1 MAILGI
7 DIGGTSI
14 KGGLVY
20 RYGQVDKLFSLP
32 IDKDLSQEEQIEALI
47 NKIKETY
54 NDNEFEGIGLGIPGA
69 IDNTLGVVMY
79 SNNLKWENLPIGRM
93 LKHAFPGK
101 KVAMTND
108 ANAAALGE
116 AKFGSAKNEQ
126 DVVMITLGTGIG
138 GGIII
143 NGKLYEG
150 NHGRGAELGH
160 QVLVLDGI
168 PCTCGR
174 KGCCEMYA
182 SATALV
188 RQAKEAMEAN
198 PECKL
203 ALCAKNGEEVNGKLI
218 FETAKAGCDVAQKV
232 VDNYI
237 KYLGEGLINI
247 CNVFRPSSIVLSGGI
262 ANQGD
267 YLLNKLV
274 AYLEKEHYGYL
285 PEVKVEIKIASL
297 GYNSGIIGAATLLLK

>member
-20 RYGQVDKLFSLP
+20 RFGQVDKLFSLP
-32 IDKDLSQEEQIEALI
+32 IDKKLSQEEQIEALI
-47 NKIKETY
+47 KKIKETY

-138 GGIII
+138 SGIII

-174 KGCCEMYA
+174 KGCFEMYA

-188 RQAKEAMEAN
+188 RQAKEAMEEN

-203 ALCAKNGEEVNGKLI
+203 ALIAKNGEEVNGKLI
-218 FETAKAGCDVAQKV
+218 FETAKAGCTTAQKV

-274 AYLEKEHYGYL
+274 AYLEKEHYGYP

>member
-32 IDKDLSQEEQIEALI
+32 IDKSLSQDEQIKALI

-54 NDNEFEGIGLGIPGA
+54 KDDDFEGIGLGIPGA

-79 SNNLKWENLPIGRM
+79 SNNLKWENLEIGKM

-101 KVAMTND
+101 KIAMTND

-126 DVVMITLGTGIG
+126 NVVMITLGTGVG

-160 QVLVLDGI
+160 QVVVLDGI

-174 KGCCEMYA
+174 KGCFEQYA
-182 SATALV
+182 SATALIN
-188 RQAKEAMEAN
+188 QAKAAIKEN

-218 FETAKAGCDVAQKV
+218 FETAKAGCTTAQKV
-232 VDNYI
+232 VDNYV
-237 KYLGEGLINI
+237 KYLSEGLINI

-267 YLLNKLV
+267 YLINKIV
-274 AYLEKEHYGYL
+274 AYLEKEHYGYP
-285 PEVKVEIKIASL
+285 PEFKVAIKIASL
-297 GYNSGIIGAATLLLK
+297 GYNSGIIGAASLLY

>member
-20 RYGQVDKLFSLP
+20 RFGQVDKLFSLP
-32 IDKDLSQEEQIEALI
+32 IDKSLSQEEQIQALI
-47 NKIKETY
+47 NIIKETY

-69 IDNTLGVVMY
+69 IDNSLGVVEY
-79 SNNLKWENLPIGRM
+79 SNNLKWDNLPVGKM
-93 LKHAFPGK
+93 LKHAFPSK
-101 KVAMTND
+101 KVEMTND

-126 DVVMITLGTGIG
+126 NVVMITLGTGIG

-160 QVLVLDGI
+160 QVLVLDGLE
-168 PCTCGR
+168 CTCGR
-174 KGCCEMYA
+174 KGCFEMYA
-182 SATALV
+182 SATALI
-188 RQAKEAMEAN
+188 RQANEAIKKN

-203 ALCAKNGEEVNGKLI
+203 ALSAKNGEEVNGKLI
-218 FETAKAGCDVAQKV
+218 FETAKAGCEVTQKV
-232 VDNYI
+232 IDNYV
-237 KYLGEGLINI
+237 KYLSEGLINI

-267 YLLNKLV
+267 YLINKVV

-285 PEVKVEIKIASL
+285 PECKVAIKVASL
-297 GYNSGIIGAATLLLK
+297 GYNSGIIGAASLLLK

>member
-7 DIGGTSI
+7 EIGGTSI

-32 IDKDLSQEEQIEALI
+32 IDKSLSQDEQIKALI

-54 NDNEFEGIGLGIPGA
+54 NENEFDGIGLGIPGA
-69 IDNTLGVVMY
+69 IDGTLGVVMY
-79 SNNLKWENLPIGRM
+79 SNNLKWENLEIGRM

-126 DVVMITLGTGIG
+126 NVVMITLGTGVG

-160 QVLVLDGI
+160 QVIVLDGI
-168 PCTCGR
+168 LCSCGR
-174 KGCCEMYA
+174 KGCFEQYA
-182 SATALV
+182 SATALIN
-188 RQAKEAMEAN
+188 QAKEAIKEN

-218 FETAKAGCDVAQKV
+218 FETAKAGCATAQKV
-232 VDNYI
+232 VDNYV
-237 KYLGEGLINI
+237 KYLSEGLINI

-267 YLLNKLV
+267 YLINKVV

-285 PEVKVEIKIASL
+285 PEFKVNIKIASL
-297 GYNSGIIGAATLLLK
+297 GYNSGIIGAASLLY

>member
-32 IDKDLSQEEQIEALI
+32 IDKSLSQEEQINALI

-54 NDNEFEGIGLGIPGA
+54 HDNEFEGIGLGIPGA

-79 SNNLKWENLPIGRM
+79 SNNLKWENLEIGKMFR
-93 LKHAFPGK
+93 HNFPGK
-101 KVAMTND
+101 KIAMTND

-126 DVVMITLGTGIG
+126 NVVMITLGTGVG

-160 QVLVLDGI
+160 QVIVLDGI
-168 PCTCGR
+168 PCSCGR
-174 KGCCEMYA
+174 KGCFEQYA
-182 SATALV
+182 SATALI
-188 RQAKEAMEAN
+188 RQAEEAIKEN
-198 PECKL
+198 PGCKL
-203 ALCAKNGEEVNGKLI
+203 ALKAKNGEELNGKAV
-218 FETAKAGCDVAQKV
+218 FDAEREGCTTAKKV
-232 VDNYI
+232 IENYV
-237 KYLGEGLINI
+237 KYLSEGLINI

-262 ANQGD
+262 ANEGD
-267 YLLNKLV
+267 YLINKVV
-274 AYLEKEHYGYL
+274 AYMEKEHYGYL
-285 PEVKVEIKIASL
+285 PEMKVNIKIASL
-297 GYNSGIIGAATLLLK
+297 GYNSGIIGAASLLY

>member
-20 RYGQVDKLFSLP
+20 RFGQVDKLFSLP
-32 IDKDLSQEEQIEALI
+32 IDKKLSQEEQIEALI
-47 NKIKETY
+47 KIIKETY

-138 GGIII
+138 SGIII

-174 KGCCEMYA
+174 KGCFEMYA

-188 RQAKEAMEAN
+188 RQANEAIKEN

-203 ALCAKNGEEVNGKLI
+203 ALTAKNGEEVNGKLI
-218 FETAKAGCDVAQKV
+218 FETAKAGCTTAQKV

-274 AYLEKEHYGYL
+274 AYLEKEHYGYP

>member
-32 IDKDLSQEEQIEALI
+32 IDKSLSQDEQIKALI

-54 NDNEFEGIGLGIPGA
+54 NENEFDGIGLGIPGA
-69 IDNTLGVVMY
+69 IDGTLGVVMY
-79 SNNLKWENLPIGRM
+79 SNNLKWENLEIGRM

-126 DVVMITLGTGIG
+126 NVVMITLGTGVG

-160 QVLVLDGI
+160 QVIVLDGI
-168 PCTCGR
+168 LCSCGR
-174 KGCCEMYA
+174 KGCFEQYA
-182 SATALV
+182 SATALIN
-188 RQAKEAMEAN
+188 QAKEAIKEN

-218 FETAKAGCDVAQKV
+218 FETAKAGCSTAQKV
-232 VDNYI
+232 VDNYV
-237 KYLGEGLINI
+237 KYLSEGLINI

-267 YLLNKLV
+267 YLINKVV

-285 PEVKVEIKIASL
+285 PEFKVNIKIASL
-297 GYNSGIIGAATLLLK
+297 GYNSGIIGAASLLY

>member
-20 RYGQVDKLFSLP
+20 RFGQVDKLFSLP
-32 IDKDLSQEEQIEALI
+32 IDKSLSQEDQINALI

-54 NDNEFEGIGLGIPGA
+54 KDNEFDGIGLGIPGS

-79 SNNLKWENLPIGRM
+79 SNNLKWENLPIGKM

-101 KVAMTND
+101 KIAMTND

-126 DVVMITLGTGIG
+126 NVVMITLGTGIG

-143 NGKLYEG
+143 DGKLYEG

-160 QVLVLDGI
+160 QVIALDGLT
-168 PCTCGR
+168 CSCGR
-174 KGCCEMYA
+174 KGCFEMYA

-188 RQAKEAMEAN
+188 RQANEAMKEN

-218 FETAKAGCDVAQKV
+218 FETAKAGCTTAQKV
-232 VDNYI
+232 VDNYV
-237 KYLGEGLINI
+237 KYLCEGLLNI

-267 YLLNKLV
+267 YLLDKVN
-274 AYLEKEHYGYL
+274 AYLAKEHYGYL
-285 PEVKVEIKIASL
+285 PEFKVDIKIASL

>member
-32 IDKDLSQEEQIEALI
+32 IDKSLSQDEQIKALI
-47 NKIKETY
+47 NIIKETY
-54 NDNEFEGIGLGIPGA
+54 NENEFDGIGLGIPGA

-79 SNNLKWENLPIGRM
+79 SNNLKWENLEIGRM
-93 LKHAFPGK
+93 LRHAFPGK
-101 KVAMTND
+101 KIEMTND

-126 DVVMITLGTGIG
+126 NVVMITLGTGVG

-150 NHGRGAELGH
+150 NRGRGAELGH
-160 QVLVLDGI
+160 QVIVLDGI

-174 KGCCEMYA
+174 KGCFEQYA
-182 SATALV
+182 SATALIN
-188 RQAKEAMEAN
+188 QAKEAIKEN

-203 ALCAKNGEEVNGKLI
+203 ALCSKNGEEVNGKLI
-218 FETAKAGCDVAQKV
+218 FETAKAGCSTAQKV
-232 VDNYI
+232 VDNYV
-237 KYLGEGLINI
+237 KYLSEGLINI

-267 YLLNKLV
+267 YLINKVV

-285 PEVKVEIKIASL
+285 PEFKVNIKIASL
-297 GYNSGIIGAATLLLK
+297 GYNSGIIGAASLLY

>member
-20 RYGQVDKLFSLP
+20 RFGQVDKLFSLP
-32 IDKDLSQEEQIEALI
+32 IDKKLSQEEQIEALI
-47 NKIKETY
+47 KIIKETY

-138 GGIII
+138 SGIII

-174 KGCCEMYA
+174 KGCFEMYA

-188 RQAKEAMEAN
+188 RQAKEAMEEN

-203 ALCAKNGEEVNGKLI
+203 ALIAKNGEEVNGKLI
-218 FETAKAGCDVAQKV
+218 FETAKAGCTTAQKV

-274 AYLEKEHYGYL
+274 AYLEKEHYGYP

>member
-20 RYGQVDKLFSLP
+20 RFGQVDKLFSLP
-32 IDKDLSQEEQIEALI
+32 IDKSLSQEDQINALI
-47 NKIKETY
+47 NIIKETY
-54 NDNEFEGIGLGIPGA
+54 NDNEFDGIGLGIPGS

-79 SNNLKWENLPIGRM
+79 SNNLKWENLPIGKM

-126 DVVMITLGTGIG
+126 NVVMITLGTGIG

-143 NGKLYEG
+143 DGKLYEG

-160 QVLVLDGI
+160 QVIALDGLT
-168 PCTCGR
+168 CSCGR
-174 KGCCEMYA
+174 KGCFEMYA

-188 RQAKEAMEAN
+188 RQANEAMKEN
-198 PECKL
+198 PNSKL

-218 FETAKAGCDVAQKV
+218 FETAKAGCTTAQKV
-232 VDNYI
+232 VDNYV
-237 KYLGEGLINI
+237 KYLCEGLLNI

-267 YLLNKLV
+267 YLLDKVN
-274 AYLEKEHYGYL
+274 AYLTKEHYGYL
-285 PEVKVEIKIASL
+285 PEFKVDIKIASL

>member
-20 RYGQVDKLFSLP
+20 RFGQVDKLFSLP
-32 IDKDLSQEEQIEALI
+32 IDKSLSQEEQVKALI
-47 NKIKETY
+47 NLIKETY
-54 NDNEFEGIGLGIPGA
+54 KDDEFEGIGLGIPGA

-79 SNNLKWENLPIGRM
+79 SNNLKWENLEIGKM
-93 LKHAFPGK
+93 LKRAFPGK

-126 DVVMITLGTGIG
+126 NVVMLTLGTGIG

-160 QVLVLDGI
+160 QVIVLDGI
-168 PCTCGR
+168 LCSCGR
-174 KGCCEMYA
+174 KGCFEQYA
-182 SATALV
+182 SATALI
-188 RQAKEAMEAN
+188 RQAKEAIKEN

-203 ALCAKNGEEVNGKLI
+203 ALSAINGDEVNGKLI
-218 FETAKAGCDVAQKV
+218 FETAKAGCSTAQKV
-232 VDNYI
+232 VDNYV
-237 KYLGEGLINI
+237 KYLSEGLINI

-267 YLLNKLV
+267 YLINKVV

-285 PEVKVEIKIASL
+285 PEFKVDIKVASL
-297 GYNSGIIGAATLLLK
+297 GYNSGIIGAASLLY

>member
-20 RYGQVDKLFSLP
+20 RFGQVDKLFSLP
-32 IDKDLSQEEQIEALI
+32 IDKSLSQEEQINALI
-47 NKIKETY
+47 NIIKETY
-54 NDNEFEGIGLGIPGA
+54 KDNEFDGIGLGIPGA

-79 SNNLKWENLPIGRM
+79 SNNLKWENLAIGKM

-101 KVAMTND
+101 KIAMTND

-126 DVVMITLGTGIG
+126 NVVMITLGTGIG

-143 NGKLYEG
+143 NGQLYEG
-150 NHGRGAELGH
+150 THGRGAELGH
-160 QVLVLDGI
+160 QVIALDGL
-168 PCTCGR
+168 PCSCGR
-174 KGCCEMYA
+174 KGCFEMYA
-182 SATALV
+182 SATALI
-188 RQAKEAMEAN
+188 RQAKEAMEKN

-203 ALCAKNGEEVNGKLI
+203 ALCAKNGDEVNGKLI
-218 FETAKAGCDVAQKV
+218 FETAKAGCTTAQEV

-237 KYLGEGLINI
+237 KYLCEGLINI
-247 CNVFRPSSIVLSGGI
+247 CNVFRPTSIVLSGGI

-267 YLLNKLV
+267 YLLNKV
-274 AYLEKEHYGYL
+274 IAYLEKEHYGYL
-285 PEVKVEIKIASL
+285 PEFKVNIKIASL

>member
-20 RYGQVDKLFSLP
+20 RFGQVDKLFSLP
-32 IDKDLSQEEQIEALI
+32 IDKSLSQDEQIKALI
-47 NKIKETY
+47 NIIKETY
-54 NDNEFEGIGLGIPGA
+54 KDDDFEGIGLGIPGA

-79 SNNLKWENLPIGRM
+79 SNNLKWENLEIGKM
-93 LKHAFPGK
+93 LKRAFPGK
-101 KVAMTND
+101 KIAMTND

-126 DVVMITLGTGIG
+126 NVVMITLGTGVG

-160 QVLVLDGI
+160 QVVVLDGI

-174 KGCCEMYA
+174 KGCFEQYA
-182 SATALV
+182 SATALIN
-188 RQAKEAMEAN
+188 QAKAAIKEN

-203 ALCAKNGEEVNGKLI
+203 ALSAKNGEEVNGKLI
-218 FETAKAGCDVAQKV
+218 FETAKAGCTTAQKV
-232 VDNYI
+232 VDNYV
-237 KYLGEGLINI
+237 KYLSEGLINI

-262 ANQGD
+262 ANEGD
-267 YLLNKLV
+267 YLINKV
-274 AYLEKEHYGYL
+274 IAYMEKEHYGYL
-285 PEVKVEIKIASL
+285 PEMKVNIKIASL
-297 GYNSGIIGAATLLLK
+297 GYNSGIIGAASLLY

>member
-32 IDKDLSQEEQIEALI
+32 IDKSLSQDEQIKVLI
-47 NKIKETY
+47 SIIKETY
-54 NDNEFEGIGLGIPGA
+54 NDNEFDGIGLGIPGA
-69 IDNTLGVVMY
+69 IDGTLGVVMY
-79 SNNLKWENLPIGRM
+79 SNNLKWENLEIGRM

-126 DVVMITLGTGIG
+126 NVVMITLGTGVG

-160 QVLVLDGI
+160 QVIVLDGI
-168 PCTCGR
+168 LCSCGR
-174 KGCCEMYA
+174 KGCFEQYA
-182 SATALV
+182 SATALIN
-188 RQAKEAMEAN
+188 QAKEAIKEN

-218 FETAKAGCDVAQKV
+218 FETAKAGCSTAQKV
-232 VDNYI
+232 VDNYV
-237 KYLGEGLINI
+237 KYLSEGLINI

-267 YLLNKLV
+267 YLINKVV

-285 PEVKVEIKIASL
+285 PEFKVNIKIASL
-297 GYNSGIIGAATLLLK
+297 GYNSGIIGAASLLY

>member
-20 RYGQVDKLFSLP
+20 RFGQVDKLFSLP
-32 IDKDLSQEEQIEALI
+32 IDKTLSQEEQINALI
-47 NKIKETY
+47 NIIKETY
-54 NDNEFEGIGLGIPGA
+54 KDNEFDGIGLGIPGA
-69 IDNTLGVVMY
+69 IDNSLGVVMY
-79 SNNLKWENLPIGRM
+79 SNNLKWENLPIGKM

-126 DVVMITLGTGIG
+126 NVVMITLGTGVG

-160 QVLVLDGI
+160 QVIALDGI
-168 PCTCGR
+168 ECSCGR
-174 KGCCEMYA
+174 KGCFEMYA
-182 SATALV
+182 SASALV
-188 RQAKEAMEAN
+188 RQAQEAMEEN

-203 ALCAKNGEEVNGKLI
+203 TLSVKNGEELNGKLI
-218 FETAKAGCDVAQKV
+218 FETAKAGCTTAQKV
-232 VDNYI
+232 VDNYV
-237 KYLGEGLINI
+237 KYLSEGLINI

-267 YLLNKLV
+267 YLINKVV

-285 PEVKVEIKIASL
+285 PEFKVNIKIASL
-297 GYNSGIIGAATLLLK
+297 GYNSGIIGAASLLL

>member
-32 IDKDLSQEEQIEALI
+32 IDKSLSQDEQIKALI
-47 NKIKETY
+47 NIIKETY
-54 NDNEFEGIGLGIPGA
+54 NDNEFDGIGLGIPGA
-69 IDNTLGVVMY
+69 IDGTLGVVMY
-79 SNNLKWENLPIGRM
+79 SNNLKWENLEIGRM

-126 DVVMITLGTGIG
+126 NVVMITLGTGVG

-160 QVLVLDGI
+160 QVIVLDGI
-168 PCTCGR
+168 LCSCGR
-174 KGCCEMYA
+174 KGCFEQYA
-182 SATALV
+182 SATALIN
-188 RQAKEAMEAN
+188 QAKEAIKEN

-203 ALCAKNGEEVNGKLI
+203 AFNAKNGEEVNGKLI
-218 FETAKAGCDVAQKV
+218 FETAKAGCSTAQKV
-232 VDNYI
+232 VDNYV
-237 KYLGEGLINI
+237 KYLSEGLINI

-267 YLLNKLV
+267 YLINKVV

-285 PEVKVEIKIASL
+285 PEFKVNIKIASL
-297 GYNSGIIGAATLLLK
+297 GYNSGIIGAASLLY

>member
-20 RYGQVDKLFSLP
+20 RFGQVDKLFSLP
-32 IDKDLSQEEQIEALI
+32 IDKSLSQEEQVKALI
-47 NKIKETY
+47 IIIKETY
-54 NDNEFEGIGLGIPGA
+54 KDDEFEGIGLGIPGA

-79 SNNLKWENLPIGRM
+79 SNNLKWENLEIGKM
-93 LKHAFPGK
+93 LKRAFPGK

-126 DVVMITLGTGIG
+126 NVVMLTLGTGIG

-160 QVLVLDGI
+160 QVIVLDGI
-168 PCTCGR
+168 LCSCGR
-174 KGCCEMYA
+174 KGCFEQYA
-182 SATALV
+182 SATALI
-188 RQAKEAMEAN
+188 RQAKEAIKEN

-203 ALCAKNGEEVNGKLI
+203 ALSAKNGDEVNGKLI
-218 FETAKAGCDVAQKV
+218 FETAKAGCSTAQKV
-232 VDNYI
+232 VDNYV
-237 KYLGEGLINI
+237 KYLSEGLINI

-267 YLLNKLV
+267 YLINKVV

-285 PEVKVEIKIASL
+285 PEFKVDIKVASL
-297 GYNSGIIGAATLLLK
+297 GYNSGIIGAASLLY

>member
-20 RYGQVDKLFSLP
+20 RYGQVEKLFSLP
-32 IDKDLSQEEQIEALI
+32 IDKSLSQEEQINSLI
-47 NKIKETY
+47 KKIKETY
-54 NDNEFEGIGLGIPGA
+54 NDNEFDGIGLGIPGA
-69 IDNTLGVVMY
+69 IDNTIGVVMY
-79 SNNLKWENLPIGRM
+79 SNNLKWENLEIGKM
-93 LKHAFPGK
+93 LKHAFPSK
-101 KVAMTND
+101 RVEMTND

-126 DVVMITLGTGIG
+126 NVVMLTLGTGVG

-160 QVLVLDGI
+160 QVIVLDGI
-168 PCTCGR
+168 SCTCGR
-174 KGCCEMYA
+174 KGCFEQYA
-182 SATALV
+182 SATALIN
-188 RQAKEAMEAN
+188 QAKEAIKEN
-198 PECKL
+198 PKCKL
-203 ALCAKNGEEVNGKLI
+203 ALSAKNGEEVNGKLI
-218 FETAKAGCDVAQKV
+218 FETAKAGCTTAQKV
-232 VDNYI
+232 VDNYV
-237 KYLGEGLINI
+237 KYLSEGLINI

-267 YLLNKLV
+267 YLINKIV

-285 PEVKVEIKIASL
+285 PEFKVDIKIASL
-297 GYNSGIIGAATLLLK
+297 GYNSGIIGAASLLY

>member
-32 IDKDLSQEEQIEALI
+32 IDKSLSQDEQIKALI
-47 NKIKETY
+47 NIIKETY
-54 NDNEFEGIGLGIPGA
+54 NDNEFDGIGLGIPGA
-69 IDNTLGVVMY
+69 IDGTLGVVMY
-79 SNNLKWENLPIGRM
+79 SNNLKWENLEIGRM

-126 DVVMITLGTGIG
+126 NVVMITLGTGVG

-143 NGKLYEG
+143 NGRLYEG

-160 QVLVLDGI
+160 QVIILDGI
-168 PCTCGR
+168 LCSCGR
-174 KGCCEMYA
+174 KGCFEQYA
-182 SATALV
+182 SATALIN
-188 RQAKEAMEAN
+188 QAKEAIKVN

-203 ALCAKNGEEVNGKLI
+203 ALCAKNGEDVNGKLI
-218 FETAKAGCDVAQKV
+218 FETAKAGCTTAQKV
-232 VDNYI
+232 VDNYV
-237 KYLGEGLINI
+237 KYLSEGLINI

-267 YLLNKLV
+267 YLINKVV

-285 PEVKVEIKIASL
+285 PEFKVNIKIASL
-297 GYNSGIIGAATLLLK
+297 GYNSGIIGAASLLY

>member
-20 RYGQVDKLFSLP
+20 RFGQVDKLFSLP
-32 IDKDLSQEEQIEALI
+32 IDKSLSQEEQVKALI
-47 NKIKETY
+47 IIIKETY
-54 NDNEFEGIGLGIPGA
+54 KDDEFEGIGLGIPGA

-79 SNNLKWENLPIGRM
+79 SNNLKWENLEIGKM
-93 LKHAFPGK
+93 LKRAFPGK

-126 DVVMITLGTGIG
+126 NVVMLTLGTGIG

-160 QVLVLDGI
+160 QVIVLDGI
-168 PCTCGR
+168 LCSCGR
-174 KGCCEMYA
+174 KGCFEQYA
-182 SATALV
+182 SATALI
-188 RQAKEAMEAN
+188 RQAKEAIKEN

-203 ALCAKNGEEVNGKLI
+203 ALSAKNGDEVNGKLI
-218 FETAKAGCDVAQKV
+218 FETAKAGCSTAQKV
-232 VDNYI
+232 VDNYV
-237 KYLGEGLINI
+237 KYLCEGLINI

-267 YLLNKLV
+267 YLINKVV

-285 PEVKVEIKIASL
+285 PEFKVDIKVASL
-297 GYNSGIIGAATLLLK
+297 GYNSGIIGAASLLY

>member
-20 RYGQVDKLFSLP
+20 RFGQVDKLFSLP
-32 IDKDLSQEEQIEALI
+32 IDKSLSQDEQVDALI

-54 NDNEFEGIGLGIPGA
+54 KDNEFDGIGLGIPGA

-79 SNNLKWENLPIGRM
+79 SNNLKWENLQIGKM
-93 LKHAFPGK
+93 LKRAFPGK
-101 KVAMTND
+101 KIAMTND
-108 ANAAALGE
+108 ANAATLGE

-126 DVVMITLGTGIG
+126 NVVMLTLGTGIG

-160 QVLVLDGI
+160 QVIVLDGI
-168 PCTCGR
+168 TCSCGR
-174 KGCCEMYA
+174 KGCFEMYA
-182 SATALV
+182 SATALI
-188 RQAKEAMEAN
+188 RQAKEAIEKN

-218 FETAKAGCDVAQKV
+218 FETAKAGCETAQKV
-232 VDNYI
+232 VDNYV
-237 KYLGEGLINI
+237 KYLSEGLLNI

-267 YLLNKLV
+267 YLINKV
-274 AYLEKEHYGYL
+274 IAYLEKEHYGYL
-285 PEVKVEIKIASL
+285 PEFKVDIKVASL
-297 GYNSGIIGAATLLLK
+297 GYNSGIIGAASLFY

>member
-32 IDKDLSQEEQIEALI
+32 IDKELSQEEQIEALI
-47 NKIKETY
+47 KKIKETY

-93 LKHAFPGK
+93 LKHSFPGK

-138 GGIII
+138 SGIII

-174 KGCCEMYA
+174 KGCFEMYA

-188 RQAKEAMEAN
+188 RQANEAIKEN

-203 ALCAKNGEEVNGKLI
+203 ALIAKNGEEVNGKLI
-218 FETAKAGCDVAQKV
+218 FETAKAGCTTAQKV

>member
-32 IDKDLSQEEQIEALI
+32 IDKSLSQDEQIKALI
-47 NKIKETY
+47 NIIKETY
-54 NDNEFEGIGLGIPGA
+54 NDNEFDGIGLGIPGA
-69 IDNTLGVVMY
+69 IDGTLGVVMY
-79 SNNLKWENLPIGRM
+79 SNNLKWENLEIGRM

-126 DVVMITLGTGIG
+126 NVVMITLGTGVG

-143 NGKLYEG
+143 NGRLYEG

-160 QVLVLDGI
+160 QVIILDGI
-168 PCTCGR
+168 LCSCGR
-174 KGCCEMYA
+174 KGCFEQYA
-182 SATALV
+182 SATALIN
-188 RQAKEAMEAN
+188 QAKEAIKVN

-203 ALCAKNGEEVNGKLI
+203 ALCAKNGEDVNGKLI
-218 FETAKAGCDVAQKV
+218 FETAKAGCTTAQKV
-232 VDNYI
+232 VDNYV
-237 KYLGEGLINI
+237 KYLSEGLINI
-247 CNVFRPSSIVLSGGI
+247 CNVFRPSSIVVSGGI

-267 YLLNKLV
+267 YLINKVV

-285 PEVKVEIKIASL
+285 PEFKVNIKIASL
-297 GYNSGIIGAATLLLK
+297 GYNSGIIGAASLLY